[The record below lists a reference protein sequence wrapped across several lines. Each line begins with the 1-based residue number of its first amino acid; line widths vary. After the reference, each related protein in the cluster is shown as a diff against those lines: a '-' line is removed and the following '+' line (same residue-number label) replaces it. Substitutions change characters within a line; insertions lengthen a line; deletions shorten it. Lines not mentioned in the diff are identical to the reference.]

1 MMQPEKFH
9 AGTSRSLGNGG
20 GYLTFFSL
28 PRREAAAPEAA
39 LVLKGSPLPAL
50 FAYLLAIGLLLGG
63 GYSALSW
70 LAAPEPVKVTANAR
84 PVRPSPAHYPQNP
97 VTPAAPEATTV
108 QANSVPAGDSDHV
121 APGSRD
127 RSPLPAPDAKAE
139 ANEASEKGEAN
150 APSVHS
156 AMAEPAQDK
165 KQDQKQDQ
173 KNEDQKN
180 PAATAAT
187 AAPPKQE
194 SEQPA
199 QTAST
204 QPQAATIS
212 PSRPAASVATNTAAK
227 TSRTP
232 RVKLGNNSHSGKPA
246 LALMTLRTIEFP
258 DGRRITHLIPYQGSG
273 GAIAYDD
280 E

>member
-1 MMQPEKFH
+1 M
-9 AGTSRSLGNGG
+9 
-20 GYLTFFSL
+20 
-28 PRREAAAPEAA
+28 
-39 LVLKGSPLPAL
+39 PAL

-70 LAAPEPVKVTANAR
+70 LAAPEPIKVTANAR
-84 PVRPSPAHYPQNP
+84 PVRPSPSHYPQNP

-108 QANSVPAGDSDHV
+108 QANPAPAGDSDHV
-121 APGSRD
+121 ALSSRD
-127 RSPLPAPDAKAE
+127 QSPLPAPDAKAE

-173 KNEDQKN
+173 KN

-212 PSRPAASVATNTAAK
+212 PSRPAASVATTTAK
-227 TSRTP
+227 TSRSP
-232 RVKLGNNSHSGKPA
+232 RVKLGNNSHSRKPA